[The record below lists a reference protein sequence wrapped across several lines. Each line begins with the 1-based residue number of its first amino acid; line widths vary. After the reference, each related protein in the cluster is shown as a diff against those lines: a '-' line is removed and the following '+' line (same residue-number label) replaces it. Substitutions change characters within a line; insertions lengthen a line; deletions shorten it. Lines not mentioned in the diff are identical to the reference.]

1 MNNIPLLRRKFI
13 KRFYGRRGRQ
23 NGELMKKY
31 LSGAFFLLLAA
42 LFIAVIPTDA
52 EGMIYEDTVR
62 LHILANSD
70 SEEDQALKLALRDE
84 VLNEYG
90 RSLSFFECADEAK
103 EALNAKQKEIE
114 SFCNAKLSELTENE
128 YTARVTLTEEWYE
141 TRDYGEYSL
150 PKGYYTSLRIIIG
163 EGEGQNW
170 WCVMFPPLCLN
181 AATENTAYTPEEEF
195 LITKKYR
202 VKFKIIEIV
211 SELTENWK

>member
-1 MNNIPLLRRKFI
+1 
-13 KRFYGRRGRQ
+13 
-23 NGELMKKY
+23 MKKY
-31 LSGAFFLLLAA
+31 LSGAFCLLLAT

-62 LHILANSD
+62 LHVLANSD

-84 VLNEYG
+84 ILSEYG
-90 RSLSFFECADEAK
+90 RSLSVFERADEAK
-103 EALNAKQKEIE
+103 ESLRGKLGEIE
-114 SFCNAKLSELTENE
+114 SFCNVKLKELSDAG
-128 YTARVTLTEEWYE
+128 YTAKVTLTEEWYE

-181 AATENTAYTPEEEF
+181 AATESAAYTPEEEL

-202 VKFKIIEIV
+202 IKFKIIEIV
-211 SELTENWK
+211 SELCENRK